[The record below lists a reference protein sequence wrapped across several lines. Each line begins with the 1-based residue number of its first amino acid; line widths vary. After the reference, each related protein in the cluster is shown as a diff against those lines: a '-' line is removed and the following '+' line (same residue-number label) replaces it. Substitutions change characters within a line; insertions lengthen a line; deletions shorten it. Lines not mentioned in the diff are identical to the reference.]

1 MKYSIDG
8 VGYENGRAACGY
20 AWDLGYLPNKQIRPQ
35 ATDKFNPIML
45 LQTAA
50 ANGCN
55 VLVNGKKI
63 EPNGG
68 GLKTPKQTSNNSN
81 QEKQPMQD
89 NNKQA
94 ASAAE
99 LLQQAMQMLAA
110 NTTQTLD
117 EGKVI
122 ELIKQHATAATV
134 VEIKKPNLPNV
145 NVGITH
151 KKFSKLLRAVAA
163 KVNVMLVGEAGSGK
177 SSAAKKVAK
186 ALGKPFYFTSVG
198 VTTTKYE
205 FNGFIDANGRVTSTS
220 FRKAWE
226 EGGVFLIDE
235 FDAASPNVAIALNEA
250 LANRRASFPDGDVD
264 AHEDFICIA
273 AANTA
278 GTGATLEFSGRQ
290 RLDGATLDRFV
301 FMQWDIDPEFELAIA
316 PNKEWCKK
324 VQKFRQIFRD
334 LKIKQFITPRATI
347 DGAKLLAA
355 DFPEKEVIDMT
366 IIKGLGEDTR
376 KQILARV

>member
-1 MKYSIDG
+1 MAKYLING
-8 VGYENGRAACGY
+8 VGYENGREACGY
-20 AWDLGYLPNKQIRPQ
+20 AWDLGYLPNKQVRPES
-35 ATDKFNPIML
+35 TDKFNPIML

-55 VLVNGKKI
+55 VLVNGKEIK
-63 EPNGG
+63 PNGG
-68 GLKTPKQTSNNSN
+68 GLKTPKQETKQQIIN
-81 QEKQPMQD
+81 QSPME

-99 LLQQAMQMLAA
+99 LLQQAMQLLAA
-110 NTTQTLD
+110 NTSQPLD
-117 EGKVI
+117 ETKVI
-122 ELIKQHATAATV
+122 DLIKKHATAATV

-145 NVGITH
+145 KVGVAH
-151 KKFSKLLRAVAA
+151 KKFPKLLNAVAA
-163 KVNVMLVGEAGSGK
+163 GVNVMLVGEAGSGK
-177 SSAAKKVAK
+177 SSSAKKVAE

-220 FRKAWE
+220 FRKAWV

-301 FMQWDIDPEFELAIA
+301 FMEWNIDEDFELAIA
-316 PNKEWCKK
+316 PNKDWCKK